1 MPWRA
6 VELDNAVLL
15 KLRPSVKLV
24 SVVCLWLSQSVAT
37 MFPLSVVVCSLL
49 ALAGATD
56 VQQCSGESLHKSII
70 ARPAF
75 VSAYI
80 RRKYS
85 CDMLGHNGEASVGLT
100 ASKLTAVRSV
110 P

>member
-1 MPWRA
+1 
-6 VELDNAVLL
+6 
-15 KLRPSVKLV
+15 
-24 SVVCLWLSQSVAT
+24 

-49 ALAGATD
+49 ALAAATD

-85 CDMLGHNGEASVGLT
+85 CDMLRHNGDAPVGLT

-110 P
+110 PYSSLTNIPNQYFGNYNIDTQNYLK